1 MNQHWEFHS
10 EIVGEKQDLFY
21 ILHGMQRSAIGMV
34 HWKISGLGIRS
45 LNLFFNLL
53 LWIWFNVFLGSL
65 MFSKRV
71 ILCFMEFSRVLY
83 IYLRLGFSWLIISLT
98 YVLSYKHTFQSLVI
112 MECFGVSYL
121 GITAQDFKAQSKS
134 TGNFCCKKPIGDSPF
149 FQH

>member
-1 MNQHWEFHS
+1 
-10 EIVGEKQDLFY
+10 
-21 ILHGMQRSAIGMV
+21 
-34 HWKISGLGIRS
+34 
-45 LNLFFNLL
+45 
-53 LWIWFNVFLGSL
+53 

-71 ILCFMEFSRVLY
+71 LLCFMEFSSFLHLSKAWV
-83 IYLRLGFSWLIISLT
+83 FLIDYFSLT

-134 TGNFCCKKPIGDSPF
+134 TGNFCCKNPIGDSPF